1 MKPLL
6 IIILVF
12 LAFQKAYGQ
21 DSVRVV
27 REYNNDKPK
36 SSIDS
41 FFNNIPNTIFISL
54 DEGFDDSLYITVN
67 DKVILNQYL
76 KTDASIGLAGGFII
90 TFDTLSD
97 IKILKLKF
105 VKANVYIEEKLYLT
119 YKSLQIRGPK
129 HWLLIYTNQFPMRE

>member
-1 MKPLL
+1 MKLL
-6 IIILVF
+6 VIFIFIYF
-12 LAFQKAYGQ
+12 TFHKAYGQ
-21 DSVRVV
+21 DSVRVI
-27 REYNNDKPK
+27 REYDNDKPK

-90 TFDTLSD
+90 TFDNLSD

-119 YKSLQIRGPK
+119 YKSLQIRGRK